1 LTQKREKESWEA
13 ELLVTSGGAPKPLL
27 ANVITALKQSPG
39 WFRCLAYDVFAH
51 RVMIVADPPINSR
64 ELNWQPR
71 AWTSDDDVLATN
83 WLHHRGIGVNV
94 ATAAQAVENVA
105 KEQEFHPVA
114 DYLNN
119 LQHDGVTRARTWLSV
134 YLGTEL
140 SPYLMAVGQAML
152 IAAVARIYEP
162 GCKVDTVPILEGA
175 QGARKSTA
183 VKAMF
188 DPWFTDE
195 LADLGS
201 KDACLQT
208 QGVWGVEVSELDAMT
223 RGEVSRIKAFISRTT
238 DRFRPPYGHRVI
250 ETARECVF
258 WGTTNSDS
266 YLKDETG
273 GRRFWPIKVGKID
286 IDGLIGVRD
295 MLWAEAKAL
304 YEKNTPWWL
313 AKDDVLKQA
322 EDQQRGRYIGDPWER
337 HISDY
342 VESSVDGEISIDVIL
357 RNALDLPISHCGQVE
372 MNRAAR
378 VLSSLGLVRT
388 QVRIGD
394 KRVWKYR
401 KPVTSPHDFRGDR
414 PGTSSKPVTPDRPVT
429 PERPAA
435 QTQSQQSPLS
445 PVEEEFS

>member
-1 LTQKREKESWEA
+1 
-13 ELLVTSGGAPKPLL
+13 
-27 ANVITALKQSPG
+27 
-39 WFRCLAYDVFAH
+39 
-51 RVMIVADPPINSR
+51 
-64 ELNWQPR
+64 
-71 AWTSDDDVLATN
+71 
-83 WLHHRGIGVNV
+83 
-94 ATAAQAVENVA
+94 
-105 KEQEFHPVA
+105 
-114 DYLNN
+114 
-119 LQHDGVTRARTWLSV
+119 
-134 YLGTEL
+134 
-140 SPYLMAVGQAML
+140 MAVGQAML

-342 VESSVDGEISIDVIL
+342 VESSFDGEVSVDVIL
-357 RNALDLPISHCGQVE
+357 RNALELPISHCGQIE
-372 MNRAAR
+372 MNRVAR
-378 VLSSLGLVRT
+378 VLRSLGLVRT
-388 QVRIGD
+388 QVRIGGD
-394 KRVWKYR
+394 KTGDTGGKRVWVYR
-401 KPVTSPHDFRGDR
+401 KPVTSPVERPGDR
-414 PGTSSKPVTPDRPVT
+414 PGTSSKPVTPGQPVT
-429 PERPAA
+429 PEGPAA
-435 QTQSQQSPLS
+435 RAQSQQSPQS
-445 PVEEEFS
+445 PVEEEFI